1 MFKQDETASRE
12 KIIDQED
19 QSGTSL
25 LPTENLER
33 QKIEGNLIVLPIF
46 DFLPVFR

>member
-1 MFKQDETASRE
+1 MFKQDETASQE
-12 KIIDQED
+12 KIDEEG

-46 DFLPVFR
+46 EFLPIFR

>member
-1 MFKQDETASRE
+1 MFKQDETTSRE

-19 QSGTSL
+19 HSGTSL

-33 QKIEGNLIVLPIF
+33 QNIEGNMIVLPIF
-46 DFLPVFR
+46 EFLPIFR